1 MMIDYLRFLGRRYL
15 GTKGQGI
22 VEYAIVL
29 GAVTAIGVAVYVHKG
44 NLTNVIENMYKD
56 IITNLKKF

>member
-29 GAVTAIGVAVYVHKG
+29 GAVTAIGVAVYANGGSLRTVV
-44 NLTNVIENMYKD
+44 NQLYTNIV
-56 IITNLKKF
+56 TRLWRF